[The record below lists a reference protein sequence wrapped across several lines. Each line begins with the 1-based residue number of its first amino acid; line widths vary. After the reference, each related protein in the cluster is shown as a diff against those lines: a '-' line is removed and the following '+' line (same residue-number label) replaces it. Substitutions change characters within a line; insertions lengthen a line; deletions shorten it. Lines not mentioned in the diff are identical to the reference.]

1 MVSNWLGNNEM
12 RHVSSISLK
21 PTQVSNRYAISRG
34 EVNLLIVR
42 NKCFILLQRRNYEL
56 NKTF

>member
-21 PTQVSNRYAISRG
+21 PTQESKRYAISRG
-34 EVNLLIVR
+34 EVNLQINVSPFYKGETI
-42 NKCFILLQRRNYEL
+42 N
-56 NKTF
+56 